1 MQHRMQ
7 HQSQHS
13 RSSTTP
19 PIHTFLPYMHDVARY
34 QRSLHD
40 LALTWRLIE
49 ATTRIGVG
57 READCILP
65 TIQGARHHFDE
76 LEEKL
81 IRSLV
86 EEKLSGVL
94 RELRAK
100 ALYIVDLVVRNL
112 YERTADVAFLATD
125 PVLCAYMENP
135 ETPETEDELIRERL
149 RAYQRKYT
157 VYDGIALLTPDGTVR
172 VGVSTLGRLPA
183 RCDDKFVEQALQEDG
198 YVEVFAHNCL
208 QPWKRESLIY
218 CHRIIGPESGAPV
231 GALCLCFDL
240 EDEMRGIF
248 ASHRDPSERYNMLLL
263 AGDDRCIAS
272 ADTAWIPPGVTVP
285 TNDEGDSQLKMHA
298 GRLYL
303 VSTCKATGYQG
314 YPGPKGW
321 RGQVMIP
328 LDTAFSVFRQLPS
341 TGTARRLQHA
351 SEVCPPLQDIT
362 TAAQTIR
369 RVVWNGQVISG
380 SLGAHL
386 SDGNGSA
393 GTLLDH
399 EAVAHL
405 EQKEIRLQA
414 VLDQI
419 SDTGARSDDMF
430 QHAIRELYDT
440 VLGFNMQDA
449 EFVTRLMVDLLDRNL
464 YERANDCRWW
474 ALSPAL
480 RDALCSRNPA
490 VVERARQ
497 TLQHINSLYTVYTSI
512 VLYDRDGMVVA
523 ASRRDP
529 GQKLPDSPVDT
540 GTVMAVSRLN
550 GEEAYTVEGFAPHP
564 YYDGRPTYVYHAAIR
579 TDDASRI
586 TMGGIGL
593 VFDSAIELPAM
604 LEEALA
610 GKPHCHA
617 CYADRNGRI
626 IAASGNSRL
635 SPGDTLPFELPPEF
649 LQVGRGESACRLI
662 EHHDELFITA
672 CCASDGYREF
682 KRTDGYRDEVIA
694 IMWQNLGKVDS
705 ASSFETV
712 ALNAAAA
719 SNGGNPYAIFVCAGR
734 LYAVDAAKVQEARS
748 AEAMLPVK
756 LGASTDCVGMIAV
769 TTDMGQA
776 LACVFDLA
784 AWLGEP
790 SASSAEKQ
798 VIVLNDG
805 GVRVGLLVD
814 QLHSVGRHVSRP
826 LHRGLDDEVM
836 IQEVIQ
842 FASELV
848 PVLDTH
854 ALMRKRSPVAA

>member
-1 MQHRMQ
+1 MQH
-7 HQSQHS
+7 
-13 RSSTTP
+13 SSPSATP

-65 TIQGARHHFDE
+65 TIEGARHHFDE

-125 PVLCAYMENP
+125 PVLCAYMETR
-135 ETPETEDELIRERL
+135 ETSEEEDELIRERL

-157 VYDGIALLTPDGTVR
+157 VYDGIALLAPDGTVR
-172 VGVSTLGRLPA
+172 AGVSSLGRLPP
-183 RCDDKFVEQALQEDG
+183 RCEDAFVSQALQEDG
-198 YVEVFAHNCL
+198 YVEIFAHNCL

-263 AGDDRCIAS
+263 TGDDRCIAS

-341 TGTARRLQHA
+341 TGAARRLQHA

-380 SLGAHL
+380 SLRSHHPDA
-386 SDGNGSA
+386 SPNGPIDLKA
-393 GTLLDH
+393 L
-399 EAVAHL
+399 ARL
-405 EQKEIRLQA
+405 EQREIRLQA

-480 RDALCSRNPA
+480 RDALCTRTPA
-490 VVERARQ
+490 AVERARQ

-523 ASRRDP
+523 ASRRDH
-529 GQKLPDSPVDT
+529 GQKFPDSPVDT
-540 GTVMAVSRLN
+540 STVMAVSRLN
-550 GEEAYTVEGFAPHP
+550 GEEAYTVEGFAPHA
-564 YYDGRPTYVYHAAIR
+564 YYDGRSTYVYHAAIR
-579 TDDASRI
+579 TDDASRVV
-586 TMGGIGL
+586 GGIGL

-604 LEEALA
+604 LDEALA

-617 CYADRNGRI
+617 CYTDRTGRI

-635 SPGDTLPFELPPEF
+635 SSGGTLPFELPPEL
-649 LQVGRGESACRLI
+649 LQVERGESACRLI
-662 EHHDELFITA
+662 EHREELFIVA

-705 ASSFETV
+705 AGSLETV
-712 ALNAAAA
+712 ALNAATG
-719 SNGGNPYAIFVCAGR
+719 SNDGNPYAIFVCAGR

-756 LGASTDCVGMIAV
+756 MGAGSDCVGMIAV
-769 TTDMGQA
+769 STDMGQA

-790 SASSAEKQ
+790 SVSSAEKQ
-798 VIVLNDG
+798 VVVLNDG

-814 QLHSVGRHVSRP
+814 QLHSVGRHVCRP
-826 LHRGLDDEVM
+826 LHRAPDDEVM

-842 FASELV
+842 FADTLV
-848 PVLDTH
+848 PVLDTVG
-854 ALMRKRSPVAA
+854 LMRRRSAVAA